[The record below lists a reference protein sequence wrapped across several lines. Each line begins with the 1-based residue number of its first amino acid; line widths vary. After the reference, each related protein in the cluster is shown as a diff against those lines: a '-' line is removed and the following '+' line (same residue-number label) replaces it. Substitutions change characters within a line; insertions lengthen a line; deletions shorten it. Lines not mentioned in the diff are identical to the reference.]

1 MKVILRSKMQI
12 IKSINSNQ
20 EKAVELTENYD
31 IVICGGGMI
40 GAALA
45 TQLAPQGF
53 NIAVIEAH
61 EPQTFD
67 LSQRFDLRISAL
79 SPQSQRVM
87 QTTKAWDT
95 LQGMRLCPY
104 RRMRVWEVEGFGDLT
119 FDAAHVGADQLGHIA
134 ENRLVQLS
142 LWHALSDF
150 PNVQLLCPA
159 VPVAFERSAN
169 GTRIELDTGATLCAR
184 LVVGADGAQSNV
196 RQAFGIGVNRGQ
208 YQQACL
214 VAAVTTQLGQQD
226 ITWQRFVNT
235 GPQAF
240 LPMLGQHGSVVWY
253 HQADQVRA
261 LSQLSNLQLGD
272 EIMRQFPHQLGHIEV
287 SEHAFFPLQKQH
299 AKRYVG
305 DGVVLVGDAAHVIN
319 PLAGQGVNLGFQ
331 DVACLAKV
339 LNDAHEQEM
348 DWSSAKLLMTYENQ
362 RRRANSLMLH
372 TMDAFH
378 HGFSQTHPAAK
389 WLRNLTLAAAKVP
402 VLKKQ
407 VIRYAMGL

>member
-1 MKVILRSKMQI
+1 LSQD
-12 IKSINSNQ
+12 
-20 EKAVELTENYD
+20 YD

-61 EPQTFD
+61 EPQAFD
-67 LSQRFDLRISAL
+67 LSQDFDLRISAL

-87 QTTKAWDT
+87 QTTTAWDT
-95 LQGMRLCPY
+95 LQSMRLCPY

-119 FDAAHVGADQLGHIA
+119 FDASQVGAEQLGHIA

-142 LWHALSDF
+142 LWQALSGF
-150 PNVQLLCPA
+150 SNVNLLCPA
-159 VPVAFERSAN
+159 APVSFKSLGG
-169 GTRIELDTGATLCAR
+169 GTQIELDSGTTISAR
-184 LVVGADGAQSNV
+184 LVVGADGAQSKV

-214 VAAVTTQLGQQD
+214 VAAVTTELGQQD

-261 LSQLSNLQLGD
+261 LSQLSNVQLG
-272 EIMRQFPHQLGHIEV
+272 EQIMRQFPHQLGHIDV

-305 DGVVLVGDAAHVIN
+305 EGVVLIGDAAHVIN

-339 LNDAHEQEM
+339 LNDAYGEDM
-348 DWSSAKLLMTYENQ
+348 DWSSAKVLGTYEKQ
-362 RRRANSLMLH
+362 RKRANSLMLH

-402 VLKKQ
+402 ALKKQ